1 MDRDEPFLLDI
12 LRYCERAMRAAKGR
26 RQKDLDHDEA
36 LQSLLSHSLIII
48 GEAVKRLSME
58 FREKHSEIPW
68 AEIAGMRDRLIHAY
82 HRTDWDLVWKAATEN
97 LPRLAE
103 FVRNQGVS

>member
-12 LRYCERAMRAAKGR
+12 LRYCERAMRATKGR
-26 RQKDLDHDEA
+26 RQEDLDHDEA

-58 FREKHSEIPW
+58 FR
-68 AEIAGMRDRLIHAY
+68 
-82 HRTDWDLVWKAATEN
+82 
-97 LPRLAE
+97 
-103 FVRNQGVS
+103 